1 VRSRCE
7 TGFPETTRIVIRV
20 PSRVIKNL
28 GSGLLAQAWT
38 VLLGLVALPVLVRGL
53 GAEHYG
59 LLALSLALIGFAAV
73 ADLGVGRAA
82 SKFIAEDYE
91 RNEIGRTERFVRT
104 SLTVSTGTGL
114 IGTAGLL
121 LLTPLLVRRVFN
133 IRQAMQ
139 AEAQIVFALTAIGLV
154 PVLLRI
160 LFDGVLAGHH
170 RIAFL
175 NLTNMI
181 ANTLKAGFSIAAIMA
196 GHSVLAIVAINVVV
210 CYLHAIGLGW
220 YTHLFF
226 CGRIRVA
233 FGWDRKIARQLLEL
247 GLVSTLSWVLA
258 NVIFLYADRVIIGMF
273 LPLAM
278 VGYYTM
284 AFDIASKQWYF
295 SSSVSQTFLPVFSGQ
310 SVTNQGA
317 LGQSYIQAAKALAVL
332 VTGATMLLVVFG
344 RELLTYWISPDFAAH
359 STAPMMLL
367 GIGILLSCYVTIPY
381 TAIISASTRP
391 AVCAAIFGG
400 AIVVHVGASL
410 WWLRLWSIMGVA
422 LAFAVAYAGV
432 LVVSAWWVS
441 RNLVKVPLSIV
452 LTRCFAVPWIAA
464 AAFGAACWFLV
475 RPLIHSLIAVGAAS
489 ILAYVLYLALC
500 SMAAYNGEERRL
512 GWRIGRG
519 LLGLGR
525 PDSLVVIAD
534 EPRVVLTPETDGRAR

>member
-1 VRSRCE
+1 MSI
-7 TGFPETTRIVIRV
+7 RI
-20 PSRVIKNL
+20 IKNL

-91 RNEIGRTERFVRT
+91 RNESGRTERFVRT
-104 SLTVSTGTGL
+104 SLTVSAVTGL
-114 IGTAGLL
+114 LGTAGLL
-121 LLTPLLVRRVFN
+121 LLTPLLVRRVLN
-133 IRQAMQ
+133 VRQALQ
-139 AEAQIVFALTAIGLV
+139 AEAQIVFGLTAIGLV

-175 NLTNMI
+175 NLSNMM
-181 ANTLKAGFSIAAIMA
+181 ANTLKAGLSIAAILA
-196 GHSVLAIVAINVVV
+196 GHSVLSIVAINVAV

-220 YTHLFF
+220 YTFRFF
-226 CGRIRVA
+226 SGRIRVA
-233 FGWDRKIARQLLEL
+233 FGWDRNIARQLLEL

-284 AFDIASKQWYF
+284 AFDIASKQWYI
-295 SSSVSQTFLPVFSGQ
+295 SSSVSQTFFPVFSGQ
-310 SVTNQGA
+310 SVSHQGA

-332 VTGATMLLVVFG
+332 VTGATMLLVVFS
-344 RELLTYWISPDFAAH
+344 RELLTYWIGPDFAAH
-359 STAPMMLL
+359 STAPLMLL

-391 AVCAAIFGG
+391 AVCAAIFGA
-400 AIVVHVGASL
+400 AIVVHIGASL
-410 WWLRLWSIMGVA
+410 WWLRLWGILGVA
-422 LAFAVAYAGV
+422 SAFTVAYAFV
-432 LVVSAWWVS
+432 FLAATWWVS
-441 RNLVKVPLSIV
+441 RNLIRIPFATV
-452 LTRCFAVPWIAA
+452 LGRCFVVPWIIAGA
-464 AAFGAACWFLV
+464 CGAACWFLV
-475 RPLIHSLIAVGAAS
+475 RPLIHNLATVGAAF
-489 ILAYVLYLALC
+489 ILAYLVYLGLC
-500 SMAAYNGEERRL
+500 SMAAYSEEERRR
-512 GWRIGRG
+512 GWEMGREI
-519 LLGLGR
+519 LSTA
-525 PDSLVVIAD
+525 PKSLVV
-534 EPRVVLTPETDGRAR
+534 ARQER

>member
-1 VRSRCE
+1 VS
-7 TGFPETTRIVIRV
+7 TRI
-20 PSRVIKNL
+20 IKNL

-91 RNEIGRTERFVRT
+91 RNETGRTERFVRT
-104 SLTVSTGTGL
+104 SLTVSIVSGL
-114 IGTAGLL
+114 IGTAVLL
-121 LLTPLLVRRVFN
+121 LLSPVLTRRVFS
-133 IRQAMQ
+133 IRPAMQ
-139 AEAQIVFALTAIGLV
+139 AEAQLVFALTAIGLL

-175 NLTNMI
+175 NMTNML
-181 ANTLKAGFSIAAIMA
+181 ANTLKVGFSIAAILT
-196 GHSVLAIVAINVVV
+196 GHSVLAIVAINVAV
-210 CYLHAIGLGW
+210 CFLHAIGLGW
-220 YTHLFF
+220 YTYRFF
-226 CGRIRVA
+226 SGRIRIV
-233 FGWDRKIARQLLEL
+233 FGWDQRIARQLLEL
-247 GLVSTLSWVLA
+247 GLISTLSWVLA

-284 AFDIASKQWYF
+284 AFDIASKQWYI
-295 SSSVSQTFLPVFSGQ
+295 SSSVSQTFFPVFSGQ

-332 VTGATMLLVVFG
+332 VTGATMLLGVFS

-359 STAPMMLL
+359 STAPLMLL
-367 GIGILLSCYVTIPY
+367 GIGILFSCYVTIPY

-391 AVCAAIFGG
+391 AVCAAIFGA
-400 AIVVHVGASL
+400 AIVVHIGASL
-410 WWLRLWSIMGVA
+410 WWLRLWGIVGVA
-422 LAFAVAYAGV
+422 LAFAIAYA
-432 LVVSAWWVS
+432 LVFMTSTWWVS
-441 RNLVKVPLSIV
+441 RNLIHIPLATV
-452 LTRCFAVPWIAA
+452 LARCFVVPWMAA
-464 AAFGAACWFLV
+464 GACGAACWFLV
-475 RPLIHSLIAVGAAS
+475 RPLIHNLATVVAAFIGA
-489 ILAYVLYLALC
+489 YLVYLGLC
-500 SMAAYNGEERRL
+500 SMAAYSEDERRR
-512 GWRIGRG
+512 GWEMGRG
-519 LLGLGR
+519 ILR
-525 PDSLVVIAD
+525 AAPSSLVV
-534 EPRVVLTPETDGRAR
+534 ARQER